1 MVIKTG
7 FLMHIFFEF
16 FCFLNVFLREV
27 IFKYIF
33 KMIVFFMKNYKKCL
47 DRHTLVYME
56 SENV

>member
-7 FLMHIFFEF
+7 FLMPIFFGIF
-16 FCFLNVFLREV
+16 FLGMFILREV